1 MSYTPAENELKLL
14 KDHIESFPDF
24 PSQGI
29 LFRDI
34 FSVYRDQAASKA
46 LYSLLKSY
54 ALSLKGHVDVV
65 YAIESRGFLFG
76 PYIAQVL
83 EILFIP
89 IRKKGKLP
97 GVVERLEYGLE
108 YGRDCIEV
116 QVDGAKAGKKA
127 LVVDDLIAT
136 GGSLAASCQLLSTLG
151 VEVVEC
157 FVIMELK
164 DLHGREKVSSKVT
177 SLLTF

>member
-1 MSYTPAENELKLL
+1 MEFVADCADLKVV

-34 FSVYRDQAASKA
+34 FSVYRDQAASTA
-46 LYSLLKSY
+46 LHCLLKCY
-54 ALSLKGHVDVV
+54 ALSLKDKIDVV

-76 PYIAQVL
+76 PYIGQVL
-83 EILFIP
+83 DIPFVP

-108 YGRDCIEV
+108 YGTDCIEV
-116 QVDGAKAGKKA
+116 QKDGGKAGKKA
-127 LVVDDLIAT
+127 LIVDDLIAT
-136 GGSLAASCQLLSTLG
+136 GGSLAASCQLLTTLG
-151 VEVVEC
+151 VDVVEC
-157 FVIMELK
+157 FAVMELK
-164 DLHGREKVSSKVT
+164 DLNGRQKVPSKVV
-177 SLLTF
+177 SLLEF